1 MSGIDISKKVK
12 AGLRKANAATGEN
25 PNPIY
30 KEVRVLTGR
39 DGITPPS
46 ATITDIQLVDA
57 IFKSY
62 DQKSVDNTL
71 IKAGDRMI
79 VCNGDVEL
87 HNGDIIKEDGIKY
100 IVITSEIIRPA
111 GVTLAVKA
119 FVRRQ

>member
-30 KEVRVLTGR
+30 KEVKTLTGG
-39 DGITPPS
+39 DGITPPTE
-46 ATITDIQLVDA
+46 TITDVQLVDA
-57 IFKSY
+57 IFQSY

-71 IKAGDRMI
+71 IKAGDRLI

-87 HNGDIIKEDGIKY
+87 DNGDIIKEAGIKY